1 MRASIDKT
9 DRSIRLDPKE
19 GYITLLLE
27 VPSRGLAA
35 WPEDG
40 KFFRVDIPEEGE
52 PFLGEIIRGLL
63 FRIGYSSANEFTV
76 THDGAEID
84 VEI

>member
-1 MRASIDKT
+1 MSASINQI

-19 GYITLLLE
+19 GFIALLLE
-27 VPSRGLAA
+27 VKQEGF
-35 WPEDG
+35 DV
-40 KFFRVDIPEEGE
+40 FFRVDIPEEGE